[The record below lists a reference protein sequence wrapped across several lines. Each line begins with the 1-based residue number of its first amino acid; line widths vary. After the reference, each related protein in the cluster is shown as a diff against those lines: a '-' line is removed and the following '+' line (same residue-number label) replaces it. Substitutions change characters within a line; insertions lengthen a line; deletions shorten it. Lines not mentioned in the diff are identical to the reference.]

1 MKELSGRVAVVTG
14 GASGIGRALAE
25 RFAAEGMK
33 VVIADVEEKVLA
45 KAAEELAEGGATVVP
60 VVTDVSKEASVMALA
75 DRAYAELGAV
85 HVLCNN
91 AGVATGGLSWELT
104 EADWQWTLG
113 VNLWGI
119 IHGIRAFVPRMIA
132 GGDDG
137 HVVNTASMAGLLSAP
152 FMGPYNASKF
162 AVVTISE
169 VLHHELAM
177 TGAKVKVSVLC
188 PGFVATQIGESDRNR
203 PDELRDAFQLDP
215 AMEQFRG
222 VFMQMLASGLPPAEV
237 AAMVL
242 DAVRNDRFYILTHP
256 ELKEPVR
263 ARMEA
268 ILDGEAPA
276 FGTFV

>member
-1 MKELSGRVAVVTG
+1 VKQLEGKVAVVTG

-25 RFAAEGMK
+25 RFVAEGMRL
-33 VVIADVEEKVLA
+33 VLADIEEKALA
-45 KAAEELAEGGATVVP
+45 GAAEELGAAGATVVP

-113 VNLWGI
+113 VNLWGV

-222 VFMQMLASGLPPAEV
+222 VVMQMLASGLPPAEV

-242 DAVRNDRFYILTHP
+242 DAVRNDRFCILTHP
-256 ELKEPVR
+256 DLKEPVR

>member
-1 MKELSGRVAVVTG
+1 
-14 GASGIGRALAE
+14 
-25 RFAAEGMK
+25 
-33 VVIADVEEKVLA
+33 
-45 KAAEELAEGGATVVP
+45 
-60 VVTDVSKEASVMALA
+60 
-75 DRAYAELGAV
+75 
-85 HVLCNN
+85 
-91 AGVATGGLSWELT
+91 
-104 EADWQWTLG
+104 
-113 VNLWGI
+113 
-119 IHGIRAFVPRMIA
+119 MIA

-222 VFMQMLASGLPPAEV
+222 VVMQMLASGLPPAEV

>member
-1 MKELSGRVAVVTG
+1 MKDLSGKVAVVTG

-25 RFAAEGMK
+25 RFVAEGMRL
-33 VVIADVEEKVLA
+33 VLADIEEKALA
-45 KAAEELAEGGATVVP
+45 GAAEELGAAGATVVP

-113 VNLWGI
+113 VNLWGV
-119 IHGIRAFVPRMIA
+119 IHGVRAFVPRMIA

-203 PDELRDAFQLDP
+203 PDELRDASQLDP

-222 VFMQMLASGLPPAEV
+222 VFMQMLASGLPPGPGPPRRPHQPGWRRGRIVCPPSARGSLSLSV
-237 AAMVL
+237 A
-242 DAVRNDRFYILTHP
+242 RR
-256 ELKEPVR
+256 R
-263 ARMEA
+263 
-268 ILDGEAPA
+268 GERRTRRGSRP
-276 FGTFV
+276 